1 MGVLQLYNQQQHK
14 SRTYKMLVFVMFLYK
29 MFVFVRLR
37 NMFFSSLSVLL
48 TFKVEE
54 FGQFFF
60 FFYIKLILHK
70 TRKAKIKQVN
80 ICFVMVRE
88 YTLLS

>member
-1 MGVLQLYNQQQHK
+1 
-14 SRTYKMLVFVMFLYK
+14 MLVFVMFLYK
-29 MFVFVRLR
+29 MFVFMMLR

-60 FFYIKLILHK
+60 F
-70 TRKAKIKQVN
+70 
-80 ICFVMVRE
+80 
-88 YTLLS
+88 TLS